1 VLFTSFQPGTAA
13 DFARACYGDS
23 AARARVLAQMN
34 AYLAGEPAFIDGI
47 VPYVLARLNEPLR
60 AMKLAETKRLS
71 HPMYLALLWG
81 PYGKATRK
89 LPEFSAF
96 AQRVGFAELWDRSG
110 APDLCQRVALGDY
123 RCD

>member
-1 VLFTSFQPGTAA
+1 
-13 DFARACYGDS
+13 
-23 AARARVLAQMN
+23 MN
-34 AYLAGEPAFIDGI
+34 DYLTGEPAFIDGI
-47 VPYVLARLNEPLR
+47 LPYVPARLNEPLR

-71 HPMYLALLWG
+71 HPMYLVLFLG

-96 AQRVGFAELWDRSG
+96 AQRVSFAKLWDHSG
-110 APDLCQRVALGDY
+110 APDLCQPVALGEC